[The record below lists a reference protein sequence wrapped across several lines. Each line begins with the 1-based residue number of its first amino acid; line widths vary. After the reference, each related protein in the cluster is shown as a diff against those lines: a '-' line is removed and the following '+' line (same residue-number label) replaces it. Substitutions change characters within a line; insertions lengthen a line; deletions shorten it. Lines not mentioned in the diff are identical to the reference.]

1 MLRPFGAVFF
11 GKILKLDATVTTRP
25 FAILPRFHSRPGR
38 AVAASWLGVVATWL
52 VVSAAAAEPQ
62 SVYGRRAALPA
73 GGPAAPPGDDAA
85 VQAERIVLSSF
96 AALDAA
102 ESVSATVRQKARF
115 GDRVLV
121 GGGRYLQSG
130 RGEEQ
135 RFRYETLLRCD
146 TESFEWLE
154 VSDGVFCWSYRHDGG
169 DPPQLSRVDVRR
181 IRERLLQLQPDGA
194 GDAAPYLG
202 GLQRVL
208 WSTRQWFRFVAAAP
222 GELDGLPV
230 WLVDGR
236 WDAEPLAHLLPGV
249 ADAARSAEGVAPHQ
263 LPEGVPWGITLAI
276 GRADLLP
283 RRVEWLAIPGPRP
296 VSASAQPEPVAVLEL
311 LDVRVDAP
319 VDAGAFLYQPA
330 VAGLIDVTEQ
340 RVKSLGLLRR

>member
-1 MLRPFGAVFF
+1 MLRPFGALFF

-25 FAILPRFHSRPGR
+25 PARLPRFRSRPGR
-38 AVAASWLGVVATWL
+38 AAAACGTVVVVAGLAVWGT
-52 VVSAAAAEPQ
+52 AAEPQ

-73 GGPAAPPGDDAA
+73 TGRATAADDAS

-102 ESVSATVRQKARF
+102 ESVSVTVRQKARF

-130 RGEEQ
+130 RGEDQ

-181 IRERLLQLQPDGA
+181 VRERLLQLEPDGVA
-194 GDAAPYLG
+194 DAAAYLG

-208 WSTRQWFRFVAAAP
+208 WSTRQWYRFVAAAP

-236 WDAEPLAHLLPGV
+236 WDAERLAELFPKV
-249 ADAARSAEGVAPHQ
+249 AEAVSAEEGVAAHQ
-263 LPEGVPWGITLAI
+263 LPEGVPWGIRMAI

-296 VSASAQPEPVAVLEL
+296 VSAASQPEPVAVLEL
-311 LDVRVDAP
+311 LDVRVDVP